1 MTDNPRPEVTTILFT
16 DLVSSTEL
24 MQQIGD
30 AEAQRVFHTHYQ
42 FLRDTIIAS
51 GGNVVEW
58 TGDGVMATF
67 SVVSDAVRSAIA
79 IQRTAPRG
87 TAHPPL
93 KVRAGLNVGE
103 VLRQEMGS
111 GYFGTPLVIARRL
124 CDQAVAG
131 QILCSGTVADLIA
144 GSPFRFREL
153 GKRQLK
159 GLAEPLLVSEVTLE
173 KAPLSSR
180 SFHELR
186 AFLQTLP
193 DIVVVT
199 DQMGLVVFFNQGAE
213 EVLGYS
219 SDEILG
225 RNVMEL
231 YPSPEEAKRVMA
243 AVRDPNR
250 DGPGRVSSFP
260 TTFLTKSRREVP
272 ALISAAVVELTAN
285 AGVGTIGIARVHRP
299 V

>member
-67 SVVSDAVRSAIA
+67 SVVSDAMRCAIA

-87 TAHPPL
+87 AAERSL
-93 KVRAGLNVGE
+93 KVRVGMNVGE
-103 VLRQEMGS
+103 ILRQEMGS

-131 QILCSGTVADLIA
+131 QILCSGTVAGLIA
-144 GSPFRFREL
+144 GNPTFRFRDL
-153 GKRQLK
+153 GKR
-159 GLAEPLLVSEVTLE
+159 
-173 KAPLSSR
+173 
-180 SFHELR
+180 
-186 AFLQTLP
+186 
-193 DIVVVT
+193 
-199 DQMGLVVFFNQGAE
+199 
-213 EVLGYS
+213 
-219 SDEILG
+219 
-225 RNVMEL
+225 
-231 YPSPEEAKRVMA
+231 
-243 AVRDPNR
+243 
-250 DGPGRVSSFP
+250 
-260 TTFLTKSRREVP
+260 
-272 ALISAAVVELTAN
+272 
-285 AGVGTIGIARVHRP
+285 
-299 V
+299 